1 MDPFLIPQVIDL
13 AGENPAKTYRQPLA
27 SGDSAAHRWEV
38 RVVRAGAA
46 ADLTGCSAA
55 VLARREGEDS
65 SPTVRQKADITGNV
79 ASAEFIP
86 EVYALGGRILAMMVI
101 SGSDGRVITAAVLRL
116 QGKTYTTDTICDP
129 EGTIPSLEALLAR
142 YEDMVAATGESR
154 AATQAAQQA
163 TEETRAALS
172 DAQAALATAQQ
183 AVTDAQ
189 GAVGTAQTAADTANA
204 AAVKI
209 DDMTVSATPL
219 SAGTASAALTL
230 VDGHYHLTL
239 GLPKGDTGATP
250 QISVQVT
257 TGAAG
262 SEASVSVSGTAEEPV
277 IHLTIPRGDT
287 GAIENMTING
297 KPVESG
303 NITLTPED
311 LGAASAQEV
320 SQLKDEMV
328 NYRTA
333 VNLLD
338 NSHWENPKE
347 VVNQRGET
355 SKQADWVYW
364 IDRWQ
369 VNASH
374 AAISLVDGGIRVP
387 AQVDKNLRLVQRVPL
402 EKIQKGRDYT
412 IAVCESDGTVRCAS
426 GIYNGII
433 TGDGNGDNLLYVSL
447 QDFDGSTFY
456 YFIVDSYK
464 DVVLRWAALYEGS
477 YTAET
482 LPPYVPKENEI
493 ISCRKYYREY
503 GDDGIYCYCYTNDYL
518 TGFDFDIPMR
528 IAPTI
533 SECSILRLNG
543 FESMN
548 VGASTFTT
556 AKGVTYIHCPGAVA
570 GEWYRITSLKLDAD
584 L

>member
-55 VLARREGEDS
+55 VLARREGEVS
-65 SPTVRQKADITGNV
+65 SPTVRQRADIAGNV

-129 EGTIPSLEALLAR
+129 EGTIPSLEALLSR

-219 SAGTASAALTL
+219 DAGTASAALTL
-230 VDGHYHLTL
+230 KDGHYHLTL

-250 QISVQVT
+250 RISVQVT

-262 SEASVSVSGTAEEPV
+262 SEASVSVSGTEEEPV
-277 IHLTIPRGDT
+277 IHLTIPRGDV
-287 GAIENMTING
+287 GRIENLTING

-303 NITLTPED
+303 TITLTPED

-320 SQLKDEMV
+320 SALKNDKLDKTG
-328 NYRTA
+328 TA
-333 VNLLD
+333 ADSVKLGGKAPEYYLQPMNLLD
-338 NSHWENPKE
+338 NSDFTNL
-347 VVNQRGET
+347 VA
-355 SKQADWVYW
+355 QAGIGGNHGAVAYAA
-364 IDRWQ
+364 DRWILD
-369 VNASH
+369 S
-374 AAISLVDGGIRVP
+374 
-387 AQVDKNLRLVQRVPL
+387 
-402 EKIQKGRDYT
+402 
-412 IAVCESDGTVRCAS
+412 GTVSYTEGTGLTLNGTIRQKLEFSPVGGAS
-426 GIYNGII
+426 IFVGMVSGEASISYAGGAVTI
-433 TGDGNGDNLLYVSL
+433 TSSGGV
-447 QDFDGSTFY
+447 
-456 YFIVDSYK
+456 IK
-464 DVVLRWAALYEGS
+464 WAAMYEGE

-482 LPPYVPKENEI
+482 LPPYVPKGYAAELAE
-493 ISCRKYYREY
+493 CRLYYRTGTERIARPFTS
-503 GDDGIYCYCYTNDYL
+503 GNLSYL
-518 TGFDFDIPMR
+518 CDVSYEIPMR
-528 IAPTI
+528 ANPNVSIKNIKYWASQSDAGI
-533 SECSILRLNG
+533 SATKNIGDRFGFNSIVLLSSASDNIIQ
-543 FESMN
+543 FDYES
-548 VGASTFTT
+548 T
-556 AKGVTYIHCPGAVA
+556 
-570 GEWYRITSLKLDAD
+570 AD